1 MAFHLCSSSWK
12 TEPRLMEE
20 YHHICLIPSSSLG
33 LCPCLMP
40 LCSQQLIICLWAPH
54 SQLLGEFGTAKV
66 GNWLGR
72 KGAKAATQFLP
83 RIWACVSLCET
94 YAGHCRRWRSLPGF
108 WTLLN
113 FDAQS
118 EVKPKT
124 PGTICQ
130 NLSSQVK
137 ICDMSAQRTKIL
149 WAGKV
154 KEVQF
159 GFVCFIFLFIFFA
172 SRVILYSDK
181 GSLHF

>member
-54 SQLLGEFGTAKV
+54 PQLLGEFGTAKV

-94 YAGHCRRWRSLPGF
+94 YAGHCRQWRSLPGF

-137 ICDMSAQRTKIL
+137 ICHVKSKFVTCQHNAQK
-149 WAGKV
+149 
-154 KEVQF
+154 
-159 GFVCFIFLFIFFA
+159 
-172 SRVILYSDK
+172 YSGQEK
-181 GSLHF
+181 